1 MQELV
6 IKVKRLHE
14 DAIMPTRD
22 EGDAGWDLYAL
33 EDAIINPGD
42 VVPIKT
48 GIALGIPKGYRIA
61 FRDRSGLGRQGL
73 TITGGLID
81 NPYIG
86 ELIVCLANIKTR
98 YMIHFIVDLLKNMMV
113 NVVEMLMSK
122 MDGNDTFKAVEFEI
136 NSLDAAAYYVYK
148 GDRITQFVLEED
160 PQFVSLLEV
169 DELEPTKRG
178 DKGFGSSGR

>member
-1 MQELV
+1 MQELT
-6 IKVKRLHE
+6 IKVKKLHE
-14 DAIMPTRD
+14 DAIMPLRKD
-22 EGDAGWDLYAL
+22 GNAGWDLYSI
-33 EDAIINPGD
+33 EDVIINPGD
-42 VVPIKT
+42 VVPIRT

-61 FRDRSGLGRQGL
+61 FRDRSGLGRQGI

-98 YMIHFIVDLLKNMMV
+98 PMIHFMFALLKNMLTETVDMILCEL
-113 NVVEMLMSK
+113 N
-122 MDGNDTFKAVEFEI
+122 GNSEYKVKGYKHD
-136 NSLDAAAYYVYK
+136 SLDAASYYVCK

-169 DELEPTKRG
+169 DELEETVRG

>member
-1 MQELV
+1 MQEIT
-6 IKVKRLHE
+6 IKVKKLHE

-33 EDAIINPGD
+33 EDVIINPGD
-42 VVPIKT
+42 IVTIKT
-48 GIALGIPKGYRIA
+48 GIALGIPKGYRVA
-61 FRDRSGLGRQGL
+61 FRDRSGLGRQGI
-73 TITGGLID
+73 TVTGGLID
-81 NPYIG
+81 KPYIG

-98 YMIHFIVDLLKNMMV
+98 YMIHFIFDLLKNMLTQTVDMFV
-113 NVVEMLMSK
+113 AKIN
-122 MDGNDTFKAVEFEI
+122 GDTDFKCEEYQHD
-136 NSLDAAAYYVYK
+136 SLDVAAYYVYA

-160 PQFVSLLEV
+160 PQFVSLQEV

>member
-6 IKVKRLHE
+6 IKVKRLHK

-22 EGDAGWDLYAL
+22 KGDAGWDLYAL
-33 EDAIINPGD
+33 ENKVINPGD
-42 VVPIKT
+42 IIPIQT

-61 FRDRSGLGRQGL
+61 FRDRSGLGRQGI

-98 YMIHFIVDLLKNMMV
+98 YMMHFIVELLKNMMI
-113 NVVEMLMSK
+113 NVVDMLMSK
-122 MDGNDTFKAVEFEI
+122 INGNDTFKGVVFKN

-169 DELEPTKRG
+169 DELEETKRG